1 MGFLQDYI
9 MSRAM
14 SDSPAFAHQVLSQ
27 QKAEQDRIQA
37 ASTARALLESLGVDN
52 TGYVGP
58 SEQSILS
65 QPQQSNQPQQQN
77 QYSGQ
82 YADLINLAAQ
92 KYGFDPQEIADT
104 IRVESGFDPT
114 AQSPT
119 GPQGLM
125 QLSSAAAQDVGLD
138 PADRMDPAKN
148 IMAGTAY
155 AKRLKDEFGD
165 RWRLAYHDGPTAAR
179 NGNISDEARAYAA
192 KFDPVSGQTA
202 VPEEY
207 RIQPRTYQGG
217 SKFLSNP
224 ATGGSGILGQDM
236 DPVRREYLHT
246 IRQLAETG
254 NPMAVQLASEL
265 YQKMQDAHMADIQRT
280 AMAKDIALTNL
291 VPGTPE
297 FSSLVERAILRP
309 GNQTI
314 INNGQNNRPMVLTP
328 DEQMTYIGK
337 VAKPGEPQP
346 RWTKDSDIKVGAPVG
361 TTEDQGKSSM
371 FATGLNSAL
380 GTLFDIASTKD
391 FTPSLENKDF
401 IGSELEKA
409 DIPVLSAYGT
419 AMQSGLQQEYVAA
432 EREAKTHLVHA
443 LSGSGFTEAE
453 DYTKTLAY
461 LPSWGSKPEAIKSK
475 LTALSAQLDALVT
488 RAGNAATPELREAAK
503 QARERAESF
512 KAEPK
517 ETGNKVGLPELP
529 PGFRWED

>member
-1 MGFLQDYI
+1 MSEYLQGFLYGRMLAQNPELMRYAI
-9 MSRAM
+9 QQQQQELETQRA
-14 SDSPAFAHQVLSQ
+14 SQ
-27 QKAEQDRIQA
+27 LGQI
-37 ASTARALLESLGVDN
+37 LLQSLGSDP
-52 TGYVGP
+52 TG
-58 SEQSILS
+58 SA
-65 QPQQSNQPQQQN
+65 QPAQQDLQSNLPDQQVGN
-77 QYSGQ
+77 SPYEGQ
-82 YADLINLAAQ
+82 YADLINLAAK
-92 KYGFDPQEIADT
+92 KYNFSPQEIADT
-104 IRVESGFDPT
+104 IRVESGFNPN

-125 QLSSAAAQDVGLD
+125 QLSKAAAQDVGLD
-138 PADRMDPAKN
+138 PNERMDPAKN
-148 IMAGTAY
+148 IEAGTAY
-155 AKRLKDEFGD
+155 AKQLRDEFGD
-165 RWRLAYHDGPTAAR
+165 RWRLAYHDGPGAVR
-179 NGNISDEARAYAA
+179 NGDISQAGLDYVA
-192 KFDPVSGQTA
+192 KFDKPSDQSIA
-202 VPEEY
+202 KEY
-207 RIQPRTYQGG
+207 AIQPKSFQGG
-217 SKFLSNP
+217 SKFQQSGVI
-224 ATGGSGILGQDM
+224 GGSGVLGQDM

-265 YQKMQDAHMADIQRT
+265 YQKMQDAHMSDIQRT

-291 VPGTPE
+291 VPGSPE

-380 GTLFDIASTKD
+380 STLFNIASTKD

-409 DIPVLSAYGT
+409 DIPILSAYGT
-419 AMQSGLQQEYVAA
+419 AMQSGQQQEYAAA

-461 LPSWGSKPEAIKSK
+461 LPSWGSKPEATRSK
-475 LTALSAQLDALVT
+475 LKALSEQLNALVT
-488 RAGNAATPELREAAK
+488 RAGAAATPELREAAK
-503 QARERAESF
+503 QAKERAESF

-517 ETGNKVGLPELP
+517 EAVNKVGLPELP